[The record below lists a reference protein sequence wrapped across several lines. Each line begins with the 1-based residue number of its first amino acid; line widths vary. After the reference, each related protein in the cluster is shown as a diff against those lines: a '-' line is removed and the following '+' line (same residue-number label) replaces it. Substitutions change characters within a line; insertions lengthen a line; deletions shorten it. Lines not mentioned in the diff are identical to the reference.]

1 MAGAVGGGA
10 GHGAGV
16 DPSRRAARG
25 GSSDDDP
32 GAGSGQLGAAIQDSI
47 ASVADATDPATHDP
61 FVELDLVDT
70 QRRVAPGGWRRMVVG
85 LGVGLAAGWVVVVAH
100 RNDQARA
107 SIGLGSEHRP

>member
-1 MAGAVGGGA
+1 MEGAVGGG
-10 GHGAGV
+10 GGDGAGV
-16 DPSRRAARG
+16 DPSRRAADG

-32 GAGSGQLGAAIQDSI
+32 GQGQLGAAIQDSI
-47 ASVADATDPATHDP
+47 ASVADATDPATDDP

-107 SIGLGSEHRP
+107 SMGLGSERRP